1 MYLCAIR
8 VSFFDLWPCRRPGT
22 QRQHG
27 KLYLWQYSVHTPSA
41 MDKNLN
47 TDFTENTDL
56 AFSLIFLVGKCFLDF
71 YQDFRG
77 FASAWALPFL
87 CWLQS
92 LSFSNLSWPSQR
104 EGISYSTLSK
114 TSSANYFSQSLQP
127 PLVLP
132 RRGDA
137 GYSGSVKDWL
147 MQVTLVLSKTGWC
160 WLLLLLINTDNQAAT
175 SQQQYSQWYLSLP
188 FGGG

>member
-27 KLYLWQYSVHTPSA
+27 KLYLWQYSVHTPLA

-56 AFSLIFLVGKCFLDF
+56 TFSLIFLVGKCFLDF
-71 YQDFRG
+71 YQDFRW

-104 EGISYSTLSK
+104 EGISYSTCQRL
-114 TSSANYFSQSLQP
+114 LQP
-127 PLVLP
+127 ITSVNHFSPLSFSP
-132 RRGDA
+132 EGE
-137 GYSGSVKDWL
+137 

-160 WLLLLLINTDNQAAT
+160 WLLLLLINHWQ
-175 SQQQYSQWYLSLP
+175 S
-188 FGGG
+188 GGYKPTTI